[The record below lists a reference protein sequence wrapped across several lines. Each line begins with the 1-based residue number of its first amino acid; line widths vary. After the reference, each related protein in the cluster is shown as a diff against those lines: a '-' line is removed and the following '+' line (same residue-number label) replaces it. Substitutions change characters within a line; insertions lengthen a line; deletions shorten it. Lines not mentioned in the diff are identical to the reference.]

1 MIQRILALPSNIP
14 AALTG
19 GGLFLLSLLLL
30 NFGAL
35 LSLAVGVGGYLVS
48 GLLIFPAEPPQEA
61 KQKRRLGAV
70 VKHGQQ
76 KLADMRALQREIH
89 QPDVREKIATLCTVG
104 ANIFDALKKNPQH
117 VNAVARFSEYYL
129 DTTMKLIKNYIHL
142 SEHQTYSADAQTSLI
157 KVNRMLTDIQLAY
170 EKQLNS
176 VLQDVVVDLDAD
188 IAMLEESIN
197 IEKM

>member
-19 GGLFLLSLLLL
+19 GGLFLLSFLLL
-30 NFGAL
+30 NFGAP

-48 GLLIFPAEPPQEA
+48 GLLIFPSEPPQEA
-61 KQKRRLGAV
+61 EQKRRLGDV
-70 VKHGQQ
+70 VNRGQQ